1 MNVDILIFA
10 IIALVVAYRLYSTLG
25 AVDDDEAMLVKKGS
39 ENSNVIDL
47 NAEEYEVEQEVVVD
61 KEEQRIIDGLGDSSK
76 KAVEK
81 IKETDQKFQLKN
93 FLLGAEKAFEII
105 ISSFVKGDKKAISS
119 LTTKEMSNKFFA
131 ELESLKKLNRNI
143 DINIVAIIR
152 NVIDTVEINKNIVK
166 ISVKLT
172 SEQITVVTDKNDKV
186 VSGNKDHIEEI
197 DDVWTF
203 EKDIKSKNNIWML
216 SNTES

>member
-1 MNVDILIFA
+1 M
-10 IIALVVAYRLYSTLG
+10 
-25 AVDDDEAMLVKKGS
+25 
-39 ENSNVIDL
+39 
-47 NAEEYEVEQEVVVD
+47 
-61 KEEQRIIDGLGDSSK
+61 
-76 KAVEK
+76 
-81 IKETDQKFQLKN
+81 
-93 FLLGAEKAFEII
+93 GAEKAFEII